1 MRSRYATVALLL
13 VSTILLGGLVVF
25 DDKARTTAQG
35 FRDYLV
41 EDHVGPLLWLRMTR
55 NILTDISD
63 RGVALWYGLNTN
75 RDIWFYGGIAL
86 LGTVMTGL
94 AIRSARKIPEE
105 ESQIQALLKD
115 LREQKER
122 AENLVQI
129 KSEFLNHV
137 SHELRTPLAVIL
149 GYLECIIDGLY
160 GQIDSKHKE
169 ILTVVSKQ
177 STDLKYMIDRLLI
190 FSRLEAGKYL
200 LRIEEFSIAQ
210 ILGDLKP
217 THDFLAQQKG
227 IELTWDIPK
236 EIPAVKSDRERF
248 KEVINN
254 LLQNAV
260 KYTEEGSISLRTQ
273 YLPAIDSV
281 EVEVSDTGAGIPQA
295 YLMTIFDP
303 FVQVGKVSPQEAKGG
318 IGLGLSI
325 VKKHIEHLRGT
336 ISVESEVG
344 KGTTFRVT
352 LPRIYRDQNGRR
364 KSVLL
369 RLLRPTTNPQSKA
382 SGSHR

>member
-1 MRSRYATVALLL
+1 L
-13 VSTILLGGLVVF
+13 
-25 DDKARTTAQG
+25 
-35 FRDYLV
+35 
-41 EDHVGPLLWLRMTR
+41 
-55 NILTDISD
+55 
-63 RGVALWYGLNTN
+63 YGLNSN
-75 RDIWFYGGIAL
+75 KDLWFYGGIAL

-94 AIRSARKIPEE
+94 AIRTARKIPEE
-105 ESQIQALLKD
+105 ESEIQALLKD

-122 AENLVQI
+122 AENLAQI

-169 ILTVVSKQ
+169 ILTVVSRQ
-177 STDLKYMIDRLLI
+177 SNDLKYMIDRLLI
-190 FSRLEAGKYL
+190 FSRLEAGKYHL
-200 LRIEEFSIAQ
+200 KIEEFSIGQ

-217 THDFLAQQKG
+217 TYDFLTQQKG
-227 IELTWDIPK
+227 LHVIWDTP
-236 EIPAVKSDRERF
+236 EEVPAIKSDRERF

-254 LLQNAV
+254 LLQNAL
-260 KYTEEGSISLRTQ
+260 KYTEKGSISLGIR

-295 YLMTIFDP
+295 YLNTIFDP
-303 FVQVGKVSPQEAKGG
+303 FVQVGKTSPQETKGG

-325 VKKHIEHLRGT
+325 VKKHVEHLKGT
-336 ISVESEVG
+336 ITVESEVA

-352 LPRIYRDQNGRR
+352 LPRIYREAQRR
-364 KSVLL
+364 KNAVFLKLL
-369 RLLRPTTNPQSKA
+369 RRTGT
-382 SGSHR
+382 